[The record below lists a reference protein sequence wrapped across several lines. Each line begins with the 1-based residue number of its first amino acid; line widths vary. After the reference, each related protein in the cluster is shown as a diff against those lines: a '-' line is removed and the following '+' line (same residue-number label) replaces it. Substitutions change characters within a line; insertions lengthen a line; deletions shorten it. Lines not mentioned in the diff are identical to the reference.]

1 MPSSTDNMN
10 KFVDLASDFH
20 GQLPILVFL
29 SALMGLGK
37 GGVPGFATIS
47 TALVVATALENVEG
61 GLSLQVSLMVPIL
74 TMIDVYA
81 AWLHRKSLD
90 WPTVWILLPLSF
102 VGMFIGQIL
111 EKYLTDRSARL
122 LVGSIL
128 ISILLL
134 RMRTNILSVLNRLLP
149 NTVIKKFRIRNESL
163 PFVSSSKKKTSSK
176 TGWICMVGLCGGAAT
191 MLTNSMGPI
200 LNLYLLSVL
209 KLSPTSYIGTRAMFF
224 CFLNLG
230 KLPMRFAAGTLGWT
244 MMPLA
249 LGLGMVAVLGVYCAK
264 PIMLSL
270 SEDVFV
276 RLELCVVSLAGLK
289 LLML

>member
-1 MPSSTDNMN
+1 MN